1 MSHSSAHMLL
11 PITGIPNKNAM
22 CAAGPRGRGLAL
34 VGAVDPVLR
43 EFLVESSENLDQFER
58 DLVGLEKRP
67 DAHETLDNAF
77 RAIHSIK
84 GATGYLGLSKLG
96 GLAH

>member
-1 MSHSSAHMLL
+1 MSHSRAHVWLSM
-11 PITGIPNKNAM
+11 TGITNKNAM
-22 CAAGPRGRGLAL
+22 RADCPHGRALAL
-34 VGAVDPVLR
+34 IGNVDPVLS

-67 DAHETLDNAF
+67 DAHETLDDAV

-84 GATGYLGLSKLG
+84 GATGYLG
-96 GLAH
+96 